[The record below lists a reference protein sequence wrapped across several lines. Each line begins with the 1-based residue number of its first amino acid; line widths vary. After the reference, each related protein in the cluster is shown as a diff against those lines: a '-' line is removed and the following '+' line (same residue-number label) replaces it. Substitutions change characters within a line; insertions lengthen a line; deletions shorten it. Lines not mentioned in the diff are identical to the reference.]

1 MTKIDLVNTEIKI
14 LMAAE
19 QVFMRAGYD
28 GARMQEIADLAGIN
42 KAMLH
47 YYFRS
52 KDALF
57 ERIFEQKFATFFPKV
72 KELLSEP
79 ISFTEKVCT
88 YVELHINLLR
98 ENPYLPIFILN
109 TVHKDENFAQKMP
122 TVLMPMLLSAYY
134 EDLEAKKVREL
145 NPVQFFMS
153 VISMCVFPFAGKAI
167 FKQIGSIP
175 DEAFDSLM
183 KERIAEVQL
192 YVQAILK
199 PI

>member
-1 MTKIDLVNTEIKI
+1 MDLVTTETKILA
-14 LMAAE
+14 AAE
-19 QVFMRAGYD
+19 QIFMKAGYD

-57 ERIFEQKFATFFPKV
+57 ERIFEKKFADFFPKV
-72 KELLSEP
+72 KELVSAP
-79 ISFTEKVCT
+79 ISFTEKVCL

-109 TVHKDENFAQKMP
+109 TVHKNENFVQKMP
-122 TVLMPMLLSAYY
+122 TILIPALLSAYF

-153 VISMCVFPFAGKAI
+153 VMSMCVFPFAGKPI
-167 FKQIGSIP
+167 FQQLGTISEEGY
-175 DEAFDSLM
+175 DDLM
-183 KERIAEVQL
+183 QQRIAEVQL
-192 YVQAILK
+192 YVRAILK
-199 PI
+199 PS